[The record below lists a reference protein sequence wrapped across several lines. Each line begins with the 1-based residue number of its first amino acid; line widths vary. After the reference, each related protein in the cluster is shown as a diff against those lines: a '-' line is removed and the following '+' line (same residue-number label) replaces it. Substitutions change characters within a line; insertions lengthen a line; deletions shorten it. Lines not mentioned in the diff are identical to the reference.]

1 MQIVSGVYGNR
12 HSDYSRGI
20 YVATIDPNGYQQIKY
35 YNYGDLD
42 NFFKYMKAKREYRVK
57 ERIERR
63 KIKGKK
69 VRFNYRVIIHELIE
83 DGDQYI
89 LLGEAFYPQYTSL
102 SQSSYGNRGFF
113 QPYSSNTPYL
123 RGDQV
128 FDGYRYTHAVII
140 GFDRNGR
147 RLWDNS
153 FEINDV
159 KTYTLEQYVKLD
171 TDHDKIA
178 LLYLYNNQIRSKII
192 KGNQVLEGKT
202 EDPIKTLYDDD
213 ILLAED
219 RTVNQL
225 NYWYDDFFYAY
236 GVQNIV
242 NTGNQTIPKR
252 RVFYLTKISYRWKVM

>member
-12 HSDYSRGI
+12 KSDYSRGI
-20 YVATIDPNGYQQIKY
+20 FVATIDPTGYQQIKY

-42 NFFKYMKAKREYRVK
+42 NFFKYMKVKREYRVK
-57 ERIERR
+57 ERIQRR

-69 VRFNYRVIIHELIE
+69 LRFNYRVIIHELIE

-89 LLGEAFYPQYTSL
+89 MLGEAFYPQYTSIN
-102 SQSSYGNRGFF
+102 QSSVGYRGFF
-113 QPYSSNTPYL
+113 RPYSSGTPYL

-128 FDGYRYTHAVII
+128 FDGYQYTHAVII
-140 GFDRNGR
+140 GFDKNGK

-178 LLYLYNNQIRSKII
+178 LLYLYDNQIRSKII
-192 KGNQVLEGKT
+192 KGDQVLEGKS
-202 EDPIKTLYDDD
+202 ENPIKSLYENDV
-213 ILLAED
+213 LLVGDGASNKLD
-219 RTVNQL
+219 
-225 NYWYDDFFYAY
+225 YWYSDFFYAF
-236 GVQNIV
+236 GIQNIL
-242 NTGNQTIPKR
+242 NTQNQTVQKR
-252 RVFYLTKISYRWKVM
+252 RVFYVNKVSYR